1 MDRQMFRLEL
11 ENALHAVTR
20 ADQILD
26 SAERYIPETPNGDDV
41 FKEPWQAAHV
51 CIARAMCLLIDSL
64 EGVEE
69 VEFST
74 SESVPIARTRNP
86 YSYLSKKYGARA
98 KRYDEMSDE
107 VGSLW
112 DSKD

>member
-41 FKEPWQAAHV
+41 FKGRWLKEAGLPEGSPKAGQWFRNDPQVKA
-51 CIARAMCLLIDSL
+51 LIKADGKL
-64 EGVEE
+64 GLGLKADQDYQK
-69 VEFST
+69 F
-74 SESVPIARTRNP
+74 
-86 YSYLSKKYGARA
+86 L
-98 KRYDEMSDE
+98 DE
-107 VGSLW
+107 
-112 DSKD
+112 